1 MEAQGRWLALDST
14 LWQSVVGD
22 EAVVYGGVD
31 DKAAASTNKLGRF
44 HLVEW

>member
-1 MEAQGRWLALDST
+1 MTAPWRWLALDST

-31 DKAAASTNKLGRF
+31 DKAAASTKLGRF
-44 HLVEW
+44 LSVEW

>member
-31 DKAAASTNKLGRF
+31 DKAAASTKLGRF
-44 HLVEW
+44 NSVEW